1 MIHQQGRDVKRGV
14 VKWLAV
20 QELHLSVK
28 PLLISCKKTQKNER
42 GNLFGVLLQRKV
54 WEDFSRRVATQAYHS
69 IFRNILENINLDRN
83 LHFCKKI
90 QAKPLT

>member
-1 MIHQQGRDVKRGV
+1 MV
-14 VKWLAV
+14 AV
-20 QELHLSVK
+20 QELHPSVDTAAHQ
-28 PLLISCKKTQKNER
+28 LQKTQKNER

-54 WEDFSRRVATQAYHS
+54 CEDFSRRVATQAYHS
-69 IFRNILENINLDRN
+69 IFRNILENKNLDHN